1 MLRTFNKK
9 LVFGVSL
16 VYIMLIMVW
25 EGINKRKFPRVS
37 YKCLIRV
44 TEEGVEDVIETF
56 TENIGSGG
64 ICVVL
69 EKRLGLFEKVF
80 MQIFIEEGTNQIECR
95 GAVVWV
101 VKRSNSSLAGEAYD
115 TGIEFQDLKV
125 EDRKRIGALVDDI
138 LESET

>member
-1 MLRTFNKK
+1 MA
-9 LVFGVSL
+9 
-16 VYIMLIMVW
+16 W
-25 EGINKRKFPRVS
+25 EGINQRKFPRVS

-44 TEEGVEDVIETF
+44 IEEGVEEVIETF

-64 ICVVL
+64 VCVVL

-95 GAVVWV
+95 GSVVWV
-101 VKRSNSSLAGEAYD
+101 VKRNNASSVGDIYD
-115 TGIEFQDLKV
+115 TGIEFQDLKA
-125 EDRKRIGALVDDI
+125 EDRKRIAALVEDI

>member
-1 MLRTFNKK
+1 M
-9 LVFGVSL
+9 
-16 VYIMLIMVW
+16 MW

-44 TEEGVEDVIETF
+44 SQQGVEESIETF

-69 EKRLGLFEKVF
+69 EKRLGLFEKVE
-80 MQIFIEEGTNQIECR
+80 MQIFIEEGAHPIECR

-101 VKRSNSSLAGEAYD
+101 VKSTRSGKSGADTYD
-115 TGIEFQDLKV
+115 TGIEFQEIKSD
-125 EDRKRIGALVDDI
+125 DRKRISTLVEDI
-138 LESET
+138 LESEA

>member
-1 MLRTFNKK
+1 MCIF
-9 LVFGVSL
+9 
-16 VYIMLIMVW
+16 MLIMIW

-44 TEEGVEDVIETF
+44 SEEGVEDNIETF

-69 EKRLGLFEKVF
+69 EKKLALFEKVT
-80 MQIFIEEGTNQIECR
+80 MQIYIEEGSTPIECH

-101 VKRSNSSLAGEAYD
+101 VKRHGLAKTGVEQYD
-115 TGIEFQDLKV
+115 TGIEFQEIKT
-125 EDRKRIGALVDDI
+125 EDRKRISTLVEDI